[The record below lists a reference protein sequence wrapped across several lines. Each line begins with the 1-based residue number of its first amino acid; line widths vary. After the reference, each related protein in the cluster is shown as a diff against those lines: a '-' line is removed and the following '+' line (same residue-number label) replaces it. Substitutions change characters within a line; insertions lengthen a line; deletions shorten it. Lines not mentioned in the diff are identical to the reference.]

1 MKIIQNMKVIWMSKY
16 EDQVKEY
23 KKIIEDI
30 EKDAISSVSKINDK
44 EIVKKI
50 YEKVSKIEVL
60 YDSKETGM

>member
-1 MKIIQNMKVIWMSKY
+1 MKVIWMSKY

-60 YDSKETGM
+60 YDNKETGM